1 MNEFATRMLTIVIG
15 AIFGIFMVSLNLL
28 TKIIFFGGILCLSYY
43 EFAQGMK
50 QGEKLGYHDS
60 GMLCVLA
67 LIHTFFMSMFLIY
80 GYQIMN
86 DAVGM
91 YICHVVIIWI
101 ASKTADK
108 VLSYAFIAFIWFAP
122 SMFICII
129 YANNDP
135 MLIIW
140 IITIVWFTDGG
151 AYMFGKVFG
160 RTKLMQSISPNK
172 TVEGTIL
179 GITLSVLVSFVVS
192 RFYDRI
198 SSNDWAIIAIIGGII
213 GQIGDL
219 CESALK
225 RWLKIKDSG
234 TMIVGHGGIL
244 DRFDSIYMAVPV
256 IHVFLYYH
264 GYV

>member
-1 MNEFATRMLTIVIG
+1 MNEFATRMLTITIG
-15 AIFGIFMVSLNLL
+15 AIFGIFMVSYNLL
-28 TKIIFFGGILCLSYY
+28 TKIFFFGSILCLSYF
-43 EFAQGMK
+43 EFAQGMRS
-50 QGEKLGYHDS
+50 EKLSAIDS
-60 GMLCVLA
+60 TMLFVLCLVNTFGMSL
-67 LIHTFFMSMFLIY
+67 FLIY
-80 GYQIMN
+80 GYEIMN
-86 DAVGM
+86 SAIAM
-91 YICHVVIIWI
+91 YICHLVIIWI
-101 ASKTADK
+101 ASKTVDK

-140 IITIVWFTDGG
+140 IITVVWFTDGG
-151 AYMFGKVFG
+151 AYMFGKLFG
-160 RTKLMQSISPNK
+160 KTKLMQSISPNK
-172 TVEGTIL
+172 TVEGTVL
-179 GITLSVLVSFVVS
+179 GITLSILVSIAIS

-198 SSNDWAIIAIIGGII
+198 SGNDWAVIAIIGGII

-234 TMIVGHGGIL
+234 TIMVGHGGIL

-256 IHVFLYYH
+256 IHVFLYYR
-264 GYV
+264 GYI